1 MTPFER
7 RALHIQSQVAEFGIS
22 IQFISGSPSFIYT
35 VGMTLLGAPE
45 LICFG
50 LSPESVHGPINMIY
64 EQIRLGKRKKEI
76 GREDDIWP
84 ASFYFDPVE
93 PSKLE
98 DFATATFDFFEGSGM
113 TPTFRQIVWP
123 DPRGFYPF
131 EAQFDPNRKER
142 QPYFGTRKRRDADH
156 DMSHSLN

>member
-1 MTPFER
+1 VTPFER
-7 RALHIQSQVAEFGIS
+7 RFLHIQNQVAEFGLS
-22 IQFISGSPSFIYT
+22 IQVISGSPSFIYT
-35 VGMTLLGAPE
+35 VGMTILGAPE

-50 LSPESVHGPINMIY
+50 LSPESLGGPLNEIY
-64 EQIRLGKRKKEI
+64 EKIRLGTRKKEVS
-76 GREDDIWP
+76 REDDIWHVP
-84 ASFYFDPVE
+84 FYFDPVE

-98 DFATATFDFFEGSGM
+98 DYATATFAFFEGSGM

-131 EAQFDPNRKER
+131 EAQFDEARRAR

-156 DMSHSLN
+156 DMSMSLN